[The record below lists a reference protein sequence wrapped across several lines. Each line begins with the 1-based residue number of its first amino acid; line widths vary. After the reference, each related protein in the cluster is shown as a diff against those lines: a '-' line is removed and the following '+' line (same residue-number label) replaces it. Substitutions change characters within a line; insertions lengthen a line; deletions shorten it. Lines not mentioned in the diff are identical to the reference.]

1 MSKSVPKAPRYDSFQ
16 PASPAASRAKS
27 RNKGKD
33 TAAELLLRQALW
45 AIGVRYRLHVAGLPG
60 KPDIV
65 LPRQKI
71 AVFVDG
77 DFWHGRNWLELQEK
91 LRHRA
96 NPDYWVA
103 KIDYNRARDLEQT
116 KALED
121 LGWTV
126 LRMWETEVKKDPGAA
141 AEKVL
146 AAKEASPGNQEA
158 ETGNQK
164 LFTGIR
170 PREPS

>member
-1 MSKSVPKAPRYDSFQ
+1 MSKSVAKAPRYDSYRS
-16 PASPAASRAKS
+16 ASPAASRAKS

-71 AVFVDG
+71 AVFIDG
-77 DFWHGRNWLELQEK
+77 DFWHGRNWQALESK

-103 KIDYNRARDLEQT
+103 KIKYNITRDLEQT
-116 KALED
+116 KALKD
-121 LGWTV
+121 QGWTV
-126 LRMWETEVKKDPGAA
+126 LRLWETEVKKDPGAA

-146 AAKEASPGNQEA
+146 AALDSSVV
-158 ETGNQK
+158 T
-164 LFTGIR
+164 
-170 PREPS
+170 